1 MKKIRIIRTLV
12 ISLMIMMLA
21 PAPAQAA
28 EVTGTLTNASGT
40 FEVTGKWVKKSGK
53 VFFRTSSVSKARGW
67 LKIGKAVYYLKK
79 NGSRVTGLA
88 KIRGKYYYFRKN
100 GKQRKG
106 LIVIGG
112 HTYYFDPEDGGAR
125 TGEGTKVIN
134 GITYTFTKEG
144 RTRVNTYDDNGT
156 FYDGKGHAIQK
167 ATLTK
172 LLKTAMKPVG
182 QTMYIWGGGW
192 NTSSSGGIIESTTI
206 GVQPRWKAYFKKQNS
221 SYDYRRTRWQAHDG
235 LDCSGYVAWVLYN
248 TFNTESGF
256 GSFLMGAQ
264 FMAKTYANWGWGSFK
279 SARAFTDWR
288 AGDIMSLASGHVY
301 IVIGKCA
308 DGSVVLVHSSPKGVM
323 INGTVS
329 RSGKVKS
336 KAWKLARK
344 YMMKY
349 FPAWYAKY
357 PDVSRGSSYLNSYG
371 RMRWYLGRKKSVMS
385 DPDGLRRKNAAQVLK
400 VIFGE

>member
-1 MKKIRIIRTLV
+1 MKKIRIIRALV
-12 ISLMIMMLA
+12 ISLMVMMLT
-21 PAPAQAA
+21 PAPASAA
-28 EVTGTLTNASGT
+28 QVTGTLTNASGT
-40 FEVTGKWVKKSGK
+40 WEVTGKWVKKSGK
-53 VFFRTSSVSKARGW
+53 YYFRTSSVSKPRGW
-67 LKIGKAVYYLKK
+67 LKIGKATYYLKK
-79 NGSRVTGLA
+79 NGSRVTGVA

-100 GKQRKG
+100 GKQKKG
-106 LIVIGG
+106 LILIGG
-112 HTYYFDPEDGGAR
+112 RTYYFDPDDGGAR
-125 TGEGTKVIN
+125 TGAGTKVIN
-134 GITYTFTKEG
+134 GISYTFTRDG
-144 RTRVNTYDDNGT
+144 RTLVNAYDDNGT
-156 FYDGKGHAIQK
+156 FYDSKGHAIQK

-192 NTSSSGGIIESTTI
+192 NTSASGGIIESTTI
-206 GVQPRWKAYFKKQNS
+206 GVQSRWKQYFKKQTS

-248 TFNTESGF
+248 TFNTESGY

-264 FMAKTYANWGWGSFK
+264 FMARTYGSWGWGSYK
-279 SARAFTDWR
+279 SPRAFRDWR
-288 AGDIMSLASGHVY
+288 AGDIMSLHSGHVY

-344 YMMKY
+344 YMQKY

-357 PDVSRGSSYLNSYG
+357 PDVSRGMSYLNNYG

-385 DPDGLRRKNAAQVLK
+385 DPDGLRKKNAAQVLK